1 MSTCPSGGCANC
13 GGCATTLTLT
23 DGEIRILQSLGQ
35 IPFQPVARKAQD
47 MIPVYLE
54 DPALSQV
61 EAALILQVMEK
72 KGLISLDYDKPIAGM
87 DMTAYGSYPVQG
99 SMALTAMGQTVLEM
113 LDLNGIEE
121 A

>member
-54 DPALSQV
+54 DPALSQA

-72 KGLISLDYDKPIAGM
+72 KGLISLDFDKPIAGF
-87 DMTAYGSYPVQG
+87 DMSAYAGYPIHG